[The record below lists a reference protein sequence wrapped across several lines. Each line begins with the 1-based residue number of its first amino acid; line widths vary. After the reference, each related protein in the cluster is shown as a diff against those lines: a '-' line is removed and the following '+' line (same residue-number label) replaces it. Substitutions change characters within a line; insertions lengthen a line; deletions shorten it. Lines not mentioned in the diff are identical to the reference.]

1 MNAIDRKL
9 EILAKCIGA
18 LSGELNA
25 VNLENEILKSLF
37 LDLIARKHPD
47 MIKNV
52 QDYWENKVVKDS
64 QSTTTDAISRA
75 FSEGELAELRSLFPN
90 MGNDPSLN

>member
-47 MIKNV
+47 MKEKTTEYSNESEIHAVLNLKNV
-52 QDYWENKVVKDS
+52 EM
-64 QSTTTDAISRA
+64 
-75 FSEGELAELRSLFPN
+75 LFEKFQKNPPKN
-90 MGNDPSLN
+90 SGLN